1 VSDHRRAH
9 AQGAQVPVRLTRAA
23 QVIGLFGGLAWLVAA
38 FLWDGGDDPVE
49 LGLFWAGAAM
59 ITLFLLEIGTLLVK
73 RGLLALRL
81 FVACALP
88 LLFWMVVAF
97 AASSASDDGIV
108 WGIAGAAV
116 VVFAV
121 VQLARATP
129 QRATL

>member
-1 VSDHRRAH
+1 MSDHRRAH
-9 AQGAQVPVRLTRAA
+9 AQGAQVPARLTRAA
-23 QVIGLFGGLAWLVAA
+23 QAIGLLGGLAWVVAA
-38 FLWDGGDDPVE
+38 FLWDGGEDPVE

-59 ITLFLLEIGTLLVK
+59 ITLFLLELGTLLVK

-97 AASSASDDGIV
+97 AASSADDGIV
-108 WGIAGAAV
+108 WGVAGAAV
-116 VVFAV
+116 AVFAM
-121 VQLARATP
+121 VQLARPTP

>member
-9 AQGAQVPVRLTRAA
+9 AQGAQVPARLTRAA
-23 QVIGLFGGLAWLVAA
+23 QAIGLLGGLAWLVAA
-38 FLWDGGDDPVE
+38 FLWDGGEDPVE

-59 ITLFLLEIGTLLVK
+59 ITLFLLELGTLLVK

-97 AASSASDDGIV
+97 AASSADDGIV
-108 WGIAGAAV
+108 WGVAGAAV
-116 VVFAV
+116 AVFAT
-121 VQLARATP
+121 VQLARPTP

>member
-1 VSDHRRAH
+1 MSDHRRAH
-9 AQGAQVPVRLTRAA
+9 AQGAQVPARLTRAA
-23 QVIGLFGGLAWLVAA
+23 QAIGLLGGLAWVVAA
-38 FLWDGGDDPVE
+38 FLWDGGEDPVE

-59 ITLFLLEIGTLLVK
+59 ITLFLLELGTLLVK

-97 AASSASDDGIV
+97 AASSADDGIV
-108 WGIAGAAV
+108 WGVAGAAV
-116 VVFAV
+116 AVFAT
-121 VQLARATP
+121 VQLARPTP

>member
-9 AQGAQVPVRLTRAA
+9 AQGAQVPARLTRAA
-23 QVIGLFGGLAWLVAA
+23 QAIGLLGGLAWLVAA
-38 FLWDGGDDPVE
+38 FLWDGGEDPVE

-59 ITLFLLEIGTLLVK
+59 ITLFLLELGTLLVK

-97 AASSASDDGIV
+97 AASSADDDGIV
-108 WGIAGAAV
+108 WGVAGAAV
-116 VVFAV
+116 AVFAT
-121 VQLARATP
+121 VQLARPTP

>member
-1 VSDHRRAH
+1 VSDHRRTN
-9 AQGAQVPVRLTRAA
+9 AQGAQVPARLTRVA
-23 QVIGLFGGLAWLVAA
+23 QVIGALGGLAWVVVA

-49 LGLFWAGAAM
+49 LGLFWVGAAM
-59 ITLFLLEIGTLLVK
+59 ITLFLLELGTLLVK

-97 AASSASDDGIV
+97 AASSASDDALV
-108 WGIAGAAV
+108 WGIAGGAVAA
-116 VVFAV
+116 FAI
-121 VQLARATP
+121 VQLARPTP